1 MELRHL
7 RYFAAVAQDLS
18 FTKAARRLG
27 MAQPPLSE
35 QIRQLE
41 AELGCLLFERAG
53 RGVLLSRA
61 GEDLLPEAQ
70 RILESARRFTERAA
84 MHTHGER
91 GQLKLALVTSFAT
104 PKFAAALRTFQKKH
118 PGVRVSLGDHSSAWQ
133 IAALGR
139 AEIDVGFLR
148 PSDRASPNITM
159 EVLRK
164 GRMRL
169 AVPVT
174 HPLAKREMV
183 SWSELASEIFI
194 LVSAEV
200 AAPDYYVGFL
210 ERCRR
215 AGFEPEV
222 QQYTQNIA
230 SQIWLVS
237 AGLGIAPMP
246 TPMDLDRHAGVKL
259 VDLED
264 APIGE
269 MAIAYRRSDTSPLLL
284 SFIRHAQ
291 EHLAA

>member
-7 RYFAAVAQDLS
+7 RYFVAVAQDLS

-35 QIRQLE
+35 QIQKLE
-41 AELGCLLFERAG
+41 AELSCPLFERAG
-53 RGVLLSRA
+53 RGILLTRA
-61 GEDLLPEAQ
+61 GEDLLPEAL
-70 RILESARRFTERAA
+70 RILDSARRFAERAA

-91 GQLKLALVTSFAT
+91 GELKLALVTSFAT
-104 PKFAAALRTFQKKH
+104 PRFAAALRTFQKKN
-118 PGVRVSLGDHSSAWQ
+118 PGVRVSLSDHPSAWQ

-139 AEIDVGFLR
+139 GEIDVGFLR
-148 PSDRASPNITM
+148 PSEKASPNITTV
-159 EVLRK
+159 VLRR
-164 GRMRL
+164 GQMRL

-174 HPLAKREMV
+174 HPLARREMV
-183 SWSELASEIFI
+183 RWKELAGEIFI
-194 LVSAEV
+194 LVSSEV
-200 AAPDYYVGFL
+200 AAPDYYAGFL
-210 ERCRR
+210 ERCRG
-215 AGFEPEV
+215 AGFEPVVE
-222 QQYTQNIA
+222 QYTQNVA

-237 AGLGIAPMP
+237 AGLGVAPMP

-269 MAIAYRRSDTSPLLL
+269 MAMAFRRSDTSPLAL

-291 EHLAA
+291 EHLAP